1 MDDTR
6 FTDIDAAGAP
16 DEEPDDVTGSHG
28 PDDEDFDEDDDEGTD
43 DPQDGEDDESEADDE
58 DESDADDDDLDE
70 DEAEDDESDAD
81 DEDESGADDDDLEDD
96 EGDDEDDDL
105 DEDETEDDEPDELVD
120 AAALVDNDE
129 EDDEEGDETDFSTVA
144 TGSSLE
150 EAKRNA
156 LAQLRKLMPFVAE
169 TDIEYEVMD
178 EAVKGGFLGR
188 GRVLAKVEA
197 RVRPSASSGAPAAE
211 EGLPSAA
218 EDLKVFI
225 EDSVQLMGL
234 TATVTVTETA
244 DTTVAEIGGDDL
256 GLLIGR
262 HGQTI
267 DALQYLSAIAV
278 NRKRRTR
285 RQVIV
290 DAEGYRERRNSSL
303 HVLADRVAQ
312 RVARERTS
320 VTLKPMTAAERKVI
334 HLRLKDDRRV
344 ETVSEGQEP
353 HRSVVIVPRDK
364 S

>member
-6 FTDIDAAGAP
+6 FTDIDAADAP
-16 DEEPDDVTGSHG
+16 DEEPDDAIGSDE
-28 PDDEDFDEDDDEGTD
+28 PDDDEDFDEDDEGADDWEDEGAHD
-43 DPQDGEDDESEADDE
+43 SEDDEDDE
-58 DESDADDDDLDE
+58 EE
-70 DEAEDDESDAD
+70 DEADE
-81 DEDESGADDDDLEDD
+81 
-96 EGDDEDDDL
+96 DDEDDD
-105 DEDETEDDEPDELVD
+105 DEEPDELID
-120 AAALVDNDE
+120 AAAEADNGE
-129 EDDEEGDETDFSTVA
+129 VGDDEADETDFSTVA
-144 TGSSLE
+144 SGSSLE

-169 TDIEYEVMD
+169 TAIEYEVVD

-197 RVRPSASSGAPAAE
+197 RVRPSAASGAPKAE

-225 EDSVQLMGL
+225 EDSVHLMGL

-278 NRKRRTR
+278 NRKRKTR

-312 RVARERTS
+312 RVASERTP

-334 HLRLKDDRRV
+334 HIHLKDHPRV

-353 HRSVVIVPRDK
+353 HRSVVIVPRER

>member
-1 MDDTR
+1 
-6 FTDIDAAGAP
+6 
-16 DEEPDDVTGSHG
+16 
-28 PDDEDFDEDDDEGTD
+28 
-43 DPQDGEDDESEADDE
+43 
-58 DESDADDDDLDE
+58 
-70 DEAEDDESDAD
+70 
-81 DEDESGADDDDLEDD
+81 
-96 EGDDEDDDL
+96 
-105 DEDETEDDEPDELVD
+105 
-120 AAALVDNDE
+120 
-129 EDDEEGDETDFSTVA
+129 
-144 TGSSLE
+144 
-150 EAKRNA
+150 
-156 LAQLRKLMPFVAE
+156 MPFVAE
-169 TDIEYEVMD
+169 TAIEYEVVD

-197 RVRPSASSGAPAAE
+197 RVRPSVASAAPAAE

-225 EDSVQLMGL
+225 EDSVHLMGL
-234 TATVTVTETA
+234 EATVTVTETA
-244 DTTVAEIGGDDL
+244 DSTTAEIGGDDL

-267 DALQYLSAIAV
+267 DALQYISAIAV
-278 NRKRRTR
+278 NRKRKTR

-334 HLRLKDDRRV
+334 HLHLKDDRRV

-353 HRSVVIVPRDK
+353 HRSVVIVPREK
-364 S
+364 

>member
-6 FTDIDAAGAP
+6 FTEFDAADEPA
-16 DEEPDDVTGSHG
+16 EEPDDETQLDESD
-28 PDDEDFDEDDDEGTD
+28 DDEDFDESDDEG
-43 DPQDGEDDESEADDE
+43 S
-58 DESDADDDDLDE
+58 
-70 DEAEDDESDAD
+70 
-81 DEDESGADDDDLEDD
+81 DDLEDD
-96 EGDDEDDDL
+96 EEPEDEDEDDEDDSADDL
-105 DEDETEDDEPDELVD
+105 EDDDESEDEDEDDDEPDELIDAAAEADNEDEPDELID
-120 AAALVDNDE
+120 AAALADNDE
-129 EDDEEGDETDFSTVA
+129 ADETDFSTVA

-169 TDIEYEVMD
+169 TAIEYEVVD

-197 RVRPSASSGAPAAE
+197 RVRPTAAASSAPAAQ
-211 EGLPSAA
+211 GALPSAA

-225 EDSVQLMGL
+225 EDSVHLMGL
-234 TATVTVTETA
+234 EATVSVTETA
-244 DTTVAEIGGDDL
+244 DTTTAEIGGDDL

-267 DALQYLSAIAV
+267 DALQYISAIAV
-278 NRKRRTR
+278 NRKRKTR

-334 HLRLKDDRRV
+334 HLHLKDDRRV

-353 HRSVVIVPRDK
+353 HRSVVIVPREK
-364 S
+364 

>member
-6 FTDIDAAGAP
+6 FTEFDAADEPA
-16 DEEPDDVTGSHG
+16 EEPDDETQLDESD
-28 PDDEDFDEDDDEGTD
+28 DDEDFDESDDEGSD
-43 DPQDGEDDESEADDE
+43 DLEDEGSDDDLDDEDEAADDE
-58 DESDADDDDLDE
+58 DEDDVEDEDD
-70 DEAEDDESDAD
+70 DEAEDE
-81 DEDESGADDDDLEDD
+81 DEDNE
-96 EGDDEDDDL
+96 
-105 DEDETEDDEPDELVD
+105 EPDELVD
-120 AAALVDNDE
+120 AAAEADNGE
-129 EDDEEGDETDFSTVA
+129 VGDDEADETDFSTVA

-169 TDIEYEVMD
+169 TDIEYEVVD

-188 GRVLAKVEA
+188 GRVLARVEA
-197 RVRPSASSGAPAAE
+197 RVRPSAASSAPAAA

-218 EDLKVFI
+218 EELKVFI
-225 EDSVQLMGL
+225 EDSVHLMGL
-234 TATVTVTETA
+234 EATVTVTETA
-244 DTTVAEIGGDDL
+244 ATTTAEIGGDDL

-267 DALQYLSAIAV
+267 DALQYLAAIAV
-278 NRKRRTR
+278 NRKRKTR

-312 RVARERTS
+312 RVARERAS

-334 HLRLKDDRRV
+334 HLHLKDDRRV

-353 HRSVVIVPRDK
+353 HRSIVIVPREK
-364 S
+364 

>member
-6 FTDIDAAGAP
+6 FTEFDAADEPA
-16 DEEPDDVTGSHG
+16 EEPDDETQLDESD
-28 PDDEDFDEDDDEGTD
+28 DDEDFDESDDEG
-43 DPQDGEDDESEADDE
+43 S
-58 DESDADDDDLDE
+58 
-70 DEAEDDESDAD
+70 
-81 DEDESGADDDDLEDD
+81 DDLEDD
-96 EGDDEDDDL
+96 EESEDDDEDEDDL
-105 DEDETEDDEPDELVD
+105 DEDDDEDDEDEADDDDEPDELTDAAAEADNEDEPDKMID
-120 AAALVDNDE
+120 AAALADNDE
-129 EDDEEGDETDFSTVA
+129 ADDDEADETDFSTVA

-169 TDIEYEVMD
+169 TAIEYEVVD

-197 RVRPSASSGAPAAE
+197 RVRPSAAASSAPAAQ
-211 EGLPSAA
+211 GALPSAA
-218 EDLKVFI
+218 EELRVFI
-225 EDSVQLMGL
+225 EDSVHLMGL
-234 TATVTVTETA
+234 EATVTVTETA
-244 DTTVAEIGGDDL
+244 DTTTAEIGGDDL

-267 DALQYLSAIAV
+267 DALQYISAIAV
-278 NRKRRTR
+278 NRKRKTR

-290 DAEGYRERRNSSL
+290 DAEGYRERSNSSL

-334 HLRLKDDRRV
+334 HLHLKDDRRV

-353 HRSVVIVPRDK
+353 HRSVVIVPREK
-364 S
+364 

>member
-28 PDDEDFDEDDDEGTD
+28 PDDEDFDEDD
-43 DPQDGEDDESEADDE
+43 
-58 DESDADDDDLDE
+58 
-70 DEAEDDESDAD
+70 
-81 DEDESGADDDDLEDD
+81 EDD
-96 EGDDEDDDL
+96 EGAEDPEDDEEDEDD
-105 DEDETEDDEPDELVD
+105 EVDEPDHLVD
-120 AAALVDNDE
+120 TAALADNDE
-129 EDDEEGDETDFSTVA
+129 ADEEGDETDFSTVA

-156 LAQLRKLMPFVAE
+156 LSQLRKLMPFVAE
-169 TDIEYEVMD
+169 TAIEYEVVD
-178 EAVKGGFLGR
+178 DAVKGGFLGR

-197 RVRPSASSGAPAAE
+197 RVRPSAASSAPVAA

-225 EDSVQLMGL
+225 EDSVHLMGL

-278 NRKRRTR
+278 NRKRKTR

-312 RVARERTS
+312 RVVREHTP

-334 HLRLKDDRRV
+334 HLHLKDHPRV

-353 HRSVVIVPRDK
+353 HRSVVIVPRQK

>member
-6 FTDIDAAGAP
+6 FTDFDAADGP
-16 DEEPDDVTGSHG
+16 DKEPDAEAEFDESD
-28 PDDEDFDEDDDEGTD
+28 DDEDFDEAE
-43 DPQDGEDDESEADDE
+43 EADDE
-58 DESDADDDDLDE
+58 EP
-70 DEAEDDESDAD
+70 
-81 DEDESGADDDDLEDD
+81 DDLEDD
-96 EGDDEDDDL
+96 EDDEDDDEPHADDDEDDDL
-105 DEDETEDDEPDELVD
+105 DEDDEEPDELVD
-120 AAALVDNDE
+120 RAAEVDNYE
-129 EDDEEGDETDFSTVA
+129 VDDEGDGDETDFSTVA

-150 EAKRNA
+150 EAKRTA
-156 LAQLRKLMPFVAE
+156 LTQLRKLMPFVAE

-188 GRVLAKVEA
+188 GRVLARVEA
-197 RVRPSASSGAPAAE
+197 RVRPSVTAGVPAAA

-225 EDSVQLMGL
+225 EDSVHLMGL

-244 DTTVAEIGGDDL
+244 DTTVAEIGGEDL

-278 NRKRRTR
+278 NRKRKTR
-285 RQVIV
+285 RKVIV

-312 RVARERTS
+312 RVARERTP

-334 HLRLKDDRRV
+334 HLHLKDDRRV

-353 HRSVVIVPRDK
+353 HRSVVIVPRQK
-364 S
+364 P

>member
-6 FTDIDAAGAP
+6 FTEFDAADEPAEEPDDETQLDESDDGEDFDESDDEGSDDLEGDEEP
-16 DEEPDDVTGSHG
+16 EDDEEPDELIDAAA
-28 PDDEDFDEDDDEGTD
+28 
-43 DPQDGEDDESEADDE
+43 EADNGE
-58 DESDADDDDLDE
+58 V
-70 DEAEDDESDAD
+70 
-81 DEDESGADDDDLEDD
+81 
-96 EGDDEDDDL
+96 GDDE
-105 DEDETEDDEPDELVD
+105 
-120 AAALVDNDE
+120 A
-129 EDDEEGDETDFSTVA
+129 DETDFSTVA

-169 TDIEYEVMD
+169 TDIEYEVVD

-188 GRVLAKVEA
+188 GRVLARVEA
-197 RVRPSASSGAPAAE
+197 RVRPSAASSAPAAA

-218 EDLKVFI
+218 EELKVFI
-225 EDSVQLMGL
+225 EDSVHLMGL
-234 TATVTVTETA
+234 EATVTVTETA
-244 DTTVAEIGGDDL
+244 DTTTAEIGGDDL

-267 DALQYLSAIAV
+267 DALQYLAAIAV
-278 NRKRRTR
+278 NRKRKTR
-285 RQVIV
+285 RQVII

-312 RVARERTS
+312 RVARERAS

-334 HLRLKDDRRV
+334 HLHLKDDRRV

-353 HRSVVIVPRDK
+353 HRSVVIVPREK
-364 S
+364 

>member
-1 MDDTR
+1 M
-6 FTDIDAAGAP
+6 
-16 DEEPDDVTGSHG
+16 
-28 PDDEDFDEDDDEGTD
+28 
-43 DPQDGEDDESEADDE
+43 
-58 DESDADDDDLDE
+58 
-70 DEAEDDESDAD
+70 
-81 DEDESGADDDDLEDD
+81 
-96 EGDDEDDDL
+96 
-105 DEDETEDDEPDELVD
+105 
-120 AAALVDNDE
+120 DNDE

>member
-6 FTDIDAAGAP
+6 FTDIDAADAP
-16 DEEPDDVTGSHG
+16 DEEPDGVPGSDE
-28 PDDEDFDEDDDEGTD
+28 PDDEDFDEDD
-43 DPQDGEDDESEADDE
+43 
-58 DESDADDDDLDE
+58 
-70 DEAEDDESDAD
+70 
-81 DEDESGADDDDLEDD
+81 EDD
-96 EGDDEDDDL
+96 EGAEDPEDDEEDEDD
-105 DEDETEDDEPDELVD
+105 EVDEPDHLVD
-120 AAALVDNDE
+120 TAALADNDE
-129 EDDEEGDETDFSTVA
+129 ADEEGDETDFSTVA

-156 LAQLRKLMPFVAE
+156 LSQLRKLMPFVAE
-169 TDIEYEVMD
+169 TAIEYEVVD

-197 RVRPSASSGAPAAE
+197 RVRPSAASSAPVAA

-225 EDSVQLMGL
+225 EDSVHLMGL

-278 NRKRRTR
+278 NRKRKTR

-312 RVARERTS
+312 RVAREHTP

-334 HLRLKDDRRV
+334 HLHLKDHPRV

-353 HRSVVIVPRDK
+353 HRSVVIVPRQK

>member
-6 FTDIDAAGAP
+6 FTDIDAADAP
-16 DEEPDDVTGSHG
+16 DEEPDGVPGSDE
-28 PDDEDFDEDDDEGTD
+28 PDDEDFDEDD
-43 DPQDGEDDESEADDE
+43 
-58 DESDADDDDLDE
+58 
-70 DEAEDDESDAD
+70 
-81 DEDESGADDDDLEDD
+81 EDD
-96 EGDDEDDDL
+96 EGAEDPEDDEEDEDD
-105 DEDETEDDEPDELVD
+105 EVDEPDHLVD
-120 AAALVDNDE
+120 TAALADNDE
-129 EDDEEGDETDFSTVA
+129 ADEEGDETDFSTVA

-156 LAQLRKLMPFVAE
+156 LSQLRKLMPFVAE
-169 TDIEYEVMD
+169 TAIEYEVVD

-197 RVRPSASSGAPAAE
+197 RVRPSAASSAPVAA

-225 EDSVQLMGL
+225 EDSVHLMGL

-278 NRKRRTR
+278 NRKRKTR

-312 RVARERTS
+312 RVAREHAP

-334 HLRLKDDRRV
+334 HLHLKDHPRV

-353 HRSVVIVPRDK
+353 HRSVVIVPRQK